1 MLKSMTG
8 FGTATINSS
17 QCVISIKSLN
27 SKSLD
32 ITTRIPLLLREK
44 DIEIRNLIAEKLE
57 RGKIDFSIIIKGSIG
72 QNTSVIDINAVRNY
86 YKQLND
92 IAKELSIEMPKDWI
106 STLIRMPD
114 VIQISDVLISNDE
127 WIEIL
132 RTIEIAI
139 DELQEHRTAEGKVL
153 LSDVQ
158 GRINKISFLL
168 EKTEAIA
175 PEREQNIRNRLL
187 KELEN
192 IINKIDFDKNRFEQ
206 EILYYLEKQDISEE
220 LTRTK
225 YHCDYFTEIL
235 NNKDTSKG
243 KKLLFLSQELLREIN
258 TLSVKSAHFEIQ
270 KLSINIKEEIEKI
283 KEQLA
288 NVL

>member
-1 MLKSMTG
+1 MTG